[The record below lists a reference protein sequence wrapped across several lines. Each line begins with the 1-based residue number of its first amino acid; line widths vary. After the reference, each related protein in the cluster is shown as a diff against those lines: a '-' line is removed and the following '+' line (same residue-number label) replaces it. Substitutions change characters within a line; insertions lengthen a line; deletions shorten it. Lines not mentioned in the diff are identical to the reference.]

1 MGESC
6 SLEFQ
11 RNTTFYLC
19 SWTNIILTSPTIV
32 LNMSLIF
39 ALVTS
44 RDRTSPC
51 NMLLLNLAGTDL
63 LTGIVCMPVSFFFSH
78 FVAEHQ
84 NQCDYSQ
91 FLFSF
96 SITLVMASLNTATLI
111 SIERYVKIFYPFHY
125 ASRISLRSVAVSI
138 VISWVMSI
146 SFAIPLLAGA
156 NFLKIYVYIA
166 IYTVMAI
173 ALNLFCYTRMLL
185 RVRKV
190 RLQIQNEAARFSE
203 GNINQ
208 MTKRYIYIG
217 GLVILS
223 MLICLS
229 PLAIMRVLAMIG
241 FRKKALRENS
251 CVGFTLVL
259 ANSVINPIITCSF
272 CPNVRR
278 KVLKI
283 VTCKFSCKD
292 RNE

>member
-1 MGESC
+1 MSEIC
-6 SLEFQ
+6 AQIFP
-11 RNTTFYLC
+11 RNTRFYLC

-63 LTGIVCMPVSFFFSH
+63 LTGIVCMPVSSFIFFYA
-78 FVAEHQ
+78 AE
-84 NQCDYSQ
+84 NQIPCFYSQ
-91 FLFSF
+91 LLLPVSV
-96 SITLVMASLNTATLI
+96 TLVMASLNTATLI
-111 SIERYVKIFYPFHY
+111 SIERYIKIFHPFRY
-125 ASRISLRSVAVSI
+125 DAMISPRCVAVSI
-138 VISWVMSI
+138 VISWVVSI
-146 SFAIPLLAGA
+146 SIVIPMMAGVTLMTF
-156 NFLKIYVYIA
+156 FLYTA
-166 IYTVMAI
+166 IYTMMTI
-173 ALNLFCYTRMLL
+173 ALNLFCYTRLLL

-208 MTKRYIYIG
+208 MTKRFIYIG
-217 GLVILS
+217 GLVMIS

-229 PLAIMRVLAMIG
+229 PLAITKFLNIIGYRREFLEQISCLGHTLA
-241 FRKKALRENS
+241 
-251 CVGFTLVL
+251 L

-272 CPNVRR
+272 CPNARR

-283 VTCKFSCKD
+283 LTCKFLCKD